1 MTERKPSGVDFESW
15 VESQIRQARDRGDLD
30 DLPGAGKP
38 LPRDGDWLTGYLRRE
53 GVSTREML
61 PPQLRLRR
69 EVELLPERVG
79 GLRTEAAVREV
90 VADLNDRIDQWMR
103 TGSGPVLV
111 RFVDEDAVVAGWLA
125 ARPESE
131 PAPEPEPVTAVQR
144 SRRRWWGQRR

>member
-15 VESQIRQARDRGDLD
+15 VESRIREARDRGDLD

-38 LPRDGDWLTGYLRRE
+38 LPRGGDWLTGYLRRE
-53 GVSTREML
+53 GVSTQEML

-69 EVELLPERVG
+69 EVELLPERIG

-90 VADLNDRIDQWMR
+90 VSDLNARIDQWMR

-111 RFVDEDAVVAGWLA
+111 RFVDEDAVVDGWRA
-125 ARPESE
+125 ARPGPE
-131 PAPEPEPVTAVQR
+131 PAPGPVTAVER